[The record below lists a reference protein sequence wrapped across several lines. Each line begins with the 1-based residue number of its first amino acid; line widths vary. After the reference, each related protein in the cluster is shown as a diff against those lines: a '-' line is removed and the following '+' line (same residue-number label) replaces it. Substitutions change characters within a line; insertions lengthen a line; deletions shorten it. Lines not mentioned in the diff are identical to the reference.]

1 MTPMKK
7 GEITPP
13 PKQRKMSVLA
23 KLLSHN
29 GEQDRRTPINLFNEI
44 NEEFHFELDPCTST
58 GKPNNLH
65 TPYYFLFPKQDG
77 LKEDWSKYKSVFV
90 NPPFK
95 YAHQWIKKCYEESKK
110 GCTVVVLLPSK
121 TETAWW
127 HDYALKADEIRF
139 IRRRVTFEGHENPFI
154 IGMAFIIFKSL

>member
-1 MTPMKK
+1 MTKQSDGEKK
-7 GEITPP
+7 
-13 PKQRKMSVLA
+13 KSVLA

-29 GEQDRRTPINLFNEI
+29 GNQDRRTPLSLFNEI

-58 GKPNNLH
+58 SKPNNLG
-65 TPYYFLFPKQDG
+65 TPHYFLYPKHDG
-77 LKEDWSKYKSVFV
+77 LKEDWSKYKSAFV

-95 YAHQWIKKCYEESKK
+95 DAYKWIKKCHDESKK
-110 GCTVVVLLPSK
+110 GCTVVCLLPSK

-139 IRRRVTFEGHENPFI
+139 IRRRVTFEGHDNPFI
-154 IGMAFIIFKSL
+154 IGMAFIIYKAIL